1 MKDNLQSNQIEEFKI
16 TILMTFSMS
25 FLIGTLL
32 KMIIANWRYFN
43 LLLCGF
49 PFLLS
54 AFLVLFLL
62 KHSPKDMLEQF
73 NKTSERESNFL
84 Y

>member
-1 MKDNLQSNQIEEFKI
+1 MKDNLQSYQIEEFKI

-32 KMIIANWRYFN
+32 KMIISNWRYYN
-43 LLLCGF
+43 LLVCGF
-49 PFLLS
+49 PCLLS
-54 AFLVLFLL
+54 AILLLFLL
-62 KHSPKDMLEQF
+62 KHSPKDLLEQF